1 MANPRST
8 RQDPKA
14 AALSR
19 DGVLNPHPEG
29 VRDPLFND
37 NPFFDPKDLVQVRY
51 EMVRRHQN
59 DGIAISDVAEIF
71 GVSRPTFYKA
81 QSALAGQGLTGLV
94 PRQRGPKG
102 GHKLS
107 AEVLSFVEEV
117 KAASPDLTLPQVIG
131 MIAQRFGQNVHRRSL
146 ERALSRK
153 KNSPPLHRR
162 SWGRGHQ
169 RLRAAAHRSP
179 WRRTDPEL
187 WIGYDSTRRHGGLGE
202 GGPHDARPSVFHA
215 CRASAASSHR
225 YRKE

>member
-1 MANPRST
+1 MRRISVYVILLEPTMANPRPR

-14 AALSR
+14 AALAR

-117 KAASPDLTLPQVIG
+117 KTASPDLTLLQVIG

-153 KNSPPLHRR
+153 K
-162 SWGRGHQ
+162 
-169 RLRAAAHRSP
+169 
-179 WRRTDPEL
+179 
-187 WIGYDSTRRHGGLGE
+187 
-202 GGPHDARPSVFHA
+202 
-215 CRASAASSHR
+215 
-225 YRKE
+225 K